1 MTEEVRCIQSRHLLR
16 GVLLRSAVLCSALL
30 CCGGYVMRWQ
40 VVSYGINVFVCMAL
54 VKEMS
59 AVFCV
64 VFGATVLPTTTVAF
78 SIAGLTVRAAQHGM
92 A

>member
-1 MTEEVRCIQSRHLLR
+1 M
-16 GVLLRSAVLCSALL
+16 LCSTVVDML
-30 CCGGYVMRWQ
+30 CDGGVGPSQ

-78 SIAGLTVRAAQHGM
+78 SIAGLTVRAAQ
-92 A
+92 